1 MQDKNLKSQE
11 CLAIFAGRGNL
22 PQILLDDLVKKNR
35 HFILFLLAS
44 ENYEIDYSRFN
55 PIKISYGE
63 VERFLQVLK
72 ENNAKELVFIGGVSK
87 PNFSQLKVDKTGAV
101 LLAKILANK
110 ILGDDFVIK
119 TVVKFFEKRGFKIS
133 PINDFLDF
141 ILAKKGCLTK
151 IAPSCED
158 LAEIALAQK
167 AIKHFAKF
175 DVGQA
180 LVIAQKQI
188 IAVEGLEGTDL
199 MVKRCEN
206 LRQNGILVKL
216 KKPKQSRKMDLPTI
230 GALTIKNCQNSKIK
244 GIAIQAN
251 STLIID
257 KEKVINLAN
266 EAEIFLVA
274 I

>member
-1 MQDKNLKSQE
+1 MQDENLKSQD
-11 CLAIFAGRGNL
+11 CLAIFAGRGSL

-44 ENYEIDYSRFN
+44 ETYEIDYSRFN
-55 PIKISYGE
+55 PIKIAYGE
-63 VERFLQVLK
+63 VERFLQILK

-87 PNFSQLKVDKTGAV
+87 PNFSQLKVDKTGAI
-101 LLAKILANK
+101 LLAKIVANK

-119 TVVKFFEKRGFKIS
+119 TVLKFFEKRGLKIL

-141 ILAKKGCLTK
+141 ILAKKGCLTQAK
-151 IAPSCED
+151 PSEED
-158 LAEIALAQK
+158 LKEIALGKK
-167 AIKHFAKF
+167 AIAHFSKF
-175 DVGQA
+175 DVGQS

-188 IAVEGLEGTDL
+188 IAVEALEGTDS
-199 MVKRCEN
+199 MIRRCET
-206 LRQNGILVKL
+206 LRANGILVKL
-216 KKPKQSRKMDLPTI
+216 KKPKQSKKADLPTI
-230 GALTIKNCQNSKIK
+230 GVLTVKNCAKSNIK

-257 KEKVINLAN
+257 KEAVIDEAN
-266 EAEIFLVA
+266 EAGIFIVA